1 MKLMLYLFLLAFYP
15 SFEVIGYLVSS
26 YPLGKHGYISTNS
39 TNSAV
44 YFDPNDFKSD
54 KEIDLIITVKNSDLT
69 EDYMFYTQ
77 NYQIVEYLSSSELS
91 LHQSYYYN
99 TYDKESN
106 EAIYYYKIP
115 KLTDRYLYATF
126 PLYKQIPGSSI
137 KINVKKGLSTGAI
150 AGIVIGIIVFII
162 ILSIVIVYFIKR
174 KKKKINIIP
183 VNIDIDKE
191 KEPKEVYNISE
202 PLTIENLSEYSSY
215 DTPADSNN

>member
-1 MKLMLYLFLLAFYP
+1 M
-15 SFEVIGYLVSS
+15 
-26 YPLGKHGYISTNS
+26 
-39 TNSAV
+39 
-44 YFDPNDFKSD
+44 
-54 KEIDLIITVKNSDLT
+54 
-69 EDYMFYTQ
+69 
-77 NYQIVEYLSSSELS
+77 
-91 LHQSYYYN
+91 
-99 TYDKESN
+99 
-106 EAIYYYKIP
+106 
-115 KLTDRYLYATF
+115 TDRYLYATF

-202 PLTIENLSEYSSY
+202 PLTIENLSEYILHMIL
-215 DTPADSNN
+215 PLILIIKNKKNLVMHLIKGKWNICFKIK